1 MGVPAAAATRSARSA
16 TSRFRRNQASP
27 SSPTA
32 SVPMPPTTSDTT
44 GFAAAAD
51 RKALVNDACG
61 KRAVTEAVSE

>member
-1 MGVPAAAATRSARSA
+1 MGVPAAAATRGARSA
-16 TSRFRRNQASP
+16 TSRFRRNQACP

-32 SVPMPPTTSDTT
+32 SVPPPTASDTT